1 MTLKLPQIIG
11 HRGACGYAPEN
22 TLESIRVAADLG
34 TEWVELDVKLTK
46 DDVPII
52 FHDDELDRLTNGSGL
67 VKDKTLKELKEL
79 DAGYHFGDSF
89 FGVTIP
95 TLEEAVD
102 VLLEHNLG
110 LNLEIKPC
118 AGREIDT
125 AKVALDVLSQIWD
138 DHDRLLIS
146 SFKATSLETAL
157 EVAEDWNRGLLFEE
171 EIDENWQ
178 DMADA
183 LHVSTLNV
191 NGNTITKEQ
200 VETLMDYEKPILAY
214 TINDPLRAQEL
225 QRWGVDAVFSDVPD
239 IIAENILTVH

>member
-22 TLESIRVAADLG
+22 TLESIRAAAELG
-34 TEWVELDVKLTK
+34 VEWVELDVKLTK
-46 DDVPII
+46 DDIPII
-52 FHDDELDRLTNGSGL
+52 FHDEEVDRLTNGSGL
-67 VKDKTLKELKEL
+67 VKDKTLAELKEL

-118 AGREIDT
+118 PGREIDT

-146 SFKATSLETAL
+146 SFKATCLETAL

-171 EIDENWQ
+171 ELDENWQ

-183 LHVSTLNV
+183 LHVATLHI
-191 NGNTITKEQ
+191 NGNTVTKEQ
-200 VETLMDYEKPILAY
+200 VETLLDYEKPILAY
-214 TINDPLRAQEL
+214 TINDPMRAQEL
-225 QRWGVDAVFSDVPD
+225 QRWGVDGVFSDVPD